1 MYRDREVVKEVP
13 VPQYIEVPV
22 PQEKVVTREVPVEVE
37 KVVYRDLP
45 GETHIVYQDRPVP
58 VVCRRAQRH
67 ACAHARSTLC
77 TPLGVCSS

>member
-58 VVCRRAQRH
+58 VVRSRPAARVR
-67 ACAHARSTLC
+67 ACALDALHPAGC
-77 TPLGVCSS
+77 VQ